1 MQILQGMPILGFFDE
16 SLATMQRK
24 FILYHE
30 NILGCQRNNP
40 RGNVLPSLRSGG
52 LFYPRCARVKQLPPF
67 SSIGKNNFPP
77 LVFLRLPKFFH
88 NTRTFIP
95 GGSATEDGGKWNLK
109 TTFQNIFD
117 FLVLFIRLYLG
128 MSIQEALKTWRWRLL
143 KNLKTPFFSRY
154 SKFLLIG
161 NWYWSKTSPKFFLQ
175 KNSNKYGR

>member
-88 NTRTFIP
+88 NTRTSIHKICLSLCCDF
-95 GGSATEDGGKWNLK
+95 SCLHTQFYKNQQK
-109 TTFQNIFD
+109 TKHILQN
-117 FLVLFIRLYLG
+117 
-128 MSIQEALKTWRWRLL
+128 
-143 KNLKTPFFSRY
+143 N
-154 SKFLLIG
+154 
-161 NWYWSKTSPKFFLQ
+161 
-175 KNSNKYGR
+175 

>member
-24 FILYHE
+24 FILYRE

-88 NTRTFIP
+88 NTRTSILC
-95 GGSATEDGGKWNLK
+95 G
-109 TTFQNIFD
+109 Q
-117 FLVLFIRLYLG
+117 LF
-128 MSIQEALKTWRWRLL
+128 S
-143 KNLKTPFFSRY
+143 
-154 SKFLLIG
+154 
-161 NWYWSKTSPKFFLQ
+161 LQ
-175 KNSNKYGR
+175 KPHSSESHGVEVKQFGNKRILLYRVWLKSQFYDSNGCSIKWVHDTPTKFGMISYQSVE

>member
-1 MQILQGMPILGFFDE
+1 MQGMPILGFFDE

-88 NTRTFIP
+88 NTRTSIP
-95 GGSATEDGGKWNLK
+95 RHLLQFH
-109 TTFQNIFD
+109 TFHEPLHAI
-117 FLVLFIRLYLG
+117 
-128 MSIQEALKTWRWRLL
+128 T
-143 KNLKTPFFSRY
+143 SREC
-154 SKFLLIG
+154 KVRT
-161 NWYWSKTSPKFFLQ
+161 YWP
-175 KNSNKYGR
+175 SNKVFHSCSNLQHSDRPNKDYKRFHTCLKE

>member
-1 MQILQGMPILGFFDE
+1 MQILQGMQTLGFFDE

-88 NTRTFIP
+88 NTRTSIP
-95 GGSATEDGGKWNLK
+95 LCFVGLPPTTTSAAAAQL
-109 TTFQNIFD
+109 FQNIRQKGTT
-117 FLVLFIRLYLG
+117 LVNLG
-128 MSIQEALKTWRWRLL
+128 L
-143 KNLKTPFFSRY
+143 
-154 SKFLLIG
+154 
-161 NWYWSKTSPKFFLQ
+161 
-175 KNSNKYGR
+175 

>member
-52 LFYPRCARVKQLPPF
+52 LFYSSCARVKQLPPF

-88 NTRTFIP
+88 NTRTSILVFCLQLTLTSVVT
-95 GGSATEDGGKWNLK
+95 GR
-109 TTFQNIFD
+109 IF
-117 FLVLFIRLYLG
+117 
-128 MSIQEALKTWRWRLL
+128 
-143 KNLKTPFFSRY
+143 
-154 SKFLLIG
+154 LIELI
-161 NWYWSKTSPKFFLQ
+161 SHQKSFFL
-175 KNSNKYGR
+175 KVT

>member
-1 MQILQGMPILGFFDE
+1 MQGMQILQGMPILGFFDE

-88 NTRTFIP
+88 NTTHFSGRKCWTFEMSKLYHLVFCQNEP
-95 GGSATEDGGKWNLK
+95 KTKYFPLK
-109 TTFQNIFD
+109 MKIFIHG
-117 FLVLFIRLYLG
+117 LFR
-128 MSIQEALKTWRWRLL
+128 
-143 KNLKTPFFSRY
+143 N
-154 SKFLLIG
+154 
-161 NWYWSKTSPKFFLQ
+161 
-175 KNSNKYGR
+175 

>member
-1 MQILQGMPILGFFDE
+1 MQILQGMPILGFFVG

-24 FILYHE
+24 LILYHE

-88 NTRTFIP
+88 NTRT
-95 GGSATEDGGKWNLK
+95 
-109 TTFQNIFD
+109 
-117 FLVLFIRLYLG
+117 
-128 MSIQEALKTWRWRLL
+128 SILCLCFNTITLST
-143 KNLKTPFFSRY
+143 KNHM
-154 SKFLLIG
+154 KFLGTIFIHFDPLETQYP
-161 NWYWSKTSPKFFLQ
+161 NFPVSKSAGPIM
-175 KNSNKYGR
+175 

>member
-88 NTRTFIP
+88 NTRTSILSPPFPWSLIVIP
-95 GGSATEDGGKWNLK
+95 GIVAMPIMMPQMVGGPAFHLFKLK
-109 TTFQNIFD
+109 
-117 FLVLFIRLYLG
+117 LH
-128 MSIQEALKTWRWRLL
+128 
-143 KNLKTPFFSRY
+143 
-154 SKFLLIG
+154 
-161 NWYWSKTSPKFFLQ
+161 
-175 KNSNKYGR
+175 

>member
-1 MQILQGMPILGFFDE
+1 MQGMQILQGMPILGFFDE

-88 NTRTFIP
+88 NTRTSILL
-95 GGSATEDGGKWNLK
+95 SAAESRDVLVERHNRLSAAIRILNEAY
-109 TTFQNIFD
+109 QVCIALN
-117 FLVLFIRLYLG
+117 FL
-128 MSIQEALKTWRWRLL
+128 
-143 KNLKTPFFSRY
+143 
-154 SKFLLIG
+154 
-161 NWYWSKTSPKFFLQ
+161 
-175 KNSNKYGR
+175 